1 VSYLRVIRSP
11 ALIAFMLLFLNSNAI
26 YMKLVLVLC
35 CLLFGINSQG
45 QHQLKKIW
53 ESDSTL
59 AIPES
64 VLPDKDVLYVS
75 LIDGSPWETDGKGGI
90 AKLDKNGK
98 IINPGWASGL
108 NAPKGMGIWGGK
120 LYVADVSEVA
130 VINLSNGKVESKI
143 PVESATGLNDIT
155 VDDKGT
161 VYVSDSKLGTVH
173 QLKNNQATLYL
184 SNLKGVNGLKAVGTD
199 LYILTAKE
207 VYKVGS
213 DKQQTVVGMMEL
225 GGDGIEPVGKGDFIL
240 STWAGVVYYMGKDG
254 KMETLL
260 DTRAQKK
267 NTADIGYDPAQRIIY
282 IPTFMAKSVVAYQLN

>member
-1 VSYLRVIRSP
+1 MKS
-11 ALIAFMLLFLNSNAI
+11 LLF
-26 YMKLVLVLC
+26 LC
-35 CLLFGINSQG
+35 CLLVGINSQA

-75 LIDGSPWETDGKGGI
+75 LIDGSPWETDGRGEI

-98 IINPGWASGL
+98 ILNPSWVSGL

-130 VINLSNGKVESKI
+130 VITLATGKVESKI
-143 PVESATGLNDIT
+143 PIDGATGLNDIT
-155 VDDKGT
+155 TDGKGT
-161 VYVSDSKLGTVH
+161 IYVSDSKMGNVH
-173 QLKNNQATLYL
+173 QIKNGTASLFL
-184 SNLKGVNGLKAVGTD
+184 SNLKGVNGLKSVGDD

-207 VYKVGS
+207 VYKVGA
-213 DKQQTVVGMMEL
+213 DKNPTVVGNMEM

-240 STWAGVVYYMGKDG
+240 STWGGVVYYMDKNG

-267 NTADIGYDPAQRIIY
+267 NTADIGYDPAQRILY
-282 IPTFMAKSVVAYQLN
+282 IPTFMAKSVAAYRLD